1 MLSRGETAEASGPA
15 PGRTAL
21 NDWTVVARELN
32 QLAKPSQCTERFTG
46 MSNLMLRF
54 PVETV

>member
-21 NDWTVVARELN
+21 DCRTVVARELN
-32 QLAKPSQCTERFTG
+32 QLAKPYQCTQMVTG
-46 MSNLMLRF
+46 LSNSGSSF
-54 PVETV
+54 S